1 MIYNHSF
8 PRIIPHIFVLFGQIV
23 LEMCDIDEKLRYL
36 LTFSE
41 MCAPKYNTSEL
52 SDRVLVFDIM
62 RDGWETASILN
73 SVSTTDA
80 NEEMPASVSIA
91 TTSDKRSL
99 EDTEE
104 PKLKRV
110 KTSTVQQN
118 MNSLEISLEM
128 TAQNEPGNLDQE
140 RKKPEKEIQE
150 FTDEQ
155 GENNQDESTP
165 SKEVQGEKPA
175 SPNLERNNDC
185 GEIQKQDP
193 VRQHKINVHSLWLSV
208 QSTYFRSLLHSS
220 GMKETHDTVVHLKIP
235 ESEENA
241 HLILIEAMY
250 HGEILNRKTV
260 DELLAVL
267 ELADKYDVKFVFK
280 ICKYLLQK
288 NATTFEI
295 STKIMHVIKV
305 KQNMNDV
312 EDLAATLQLVL
323 AREFSPLD
331 ENWGSEKFTSLSE
344 PALKYLL
351 SSDHLIVASEN
362 TVFHALMYW
371 MEQNGIDPAS
381 LEETNDLLAVVRFKL
396 VTFDYFYNVI
406 KNHPIASKMP
416 KFNQLFLDG
425 MIYHGMPSEQ
435 KKLLEEQPVQR
446 KKSDEKVIVHTY
458 FLNEQNF
465 RKLIKNSSDIQLGRF
480 WACGYMMSVKIVRT
494 TSPYY
499 NPRYYPQLTIHN
511 LKKES
516 LVSLKFSVG
525 TTTSSTTWQQRIFKL
540 TSCSAKYE
548 TSSIEFSSSDLMIHL
563 YVCCM

>member
-1 MIYNHSF
+1 
-8 PRIIPHIFVLFGQIV
+8 
-23 LEMCDIDEKLRYL
+23 MCDIEEKLRYL

-62 RDGWETASILN
+62 PDGWETASILN

-104 PKLKRV
+104 PKLKRI
-110 KTSTVQQN
+110 KTSTEQQDN
-118 MNSLEISLEM
+118 NSLEISLEM
-128 TAQNEPGNLDQE
+128 TAQNESGSLNSGKFQE
-140 RKKPEKEIQE
+140 RKQPEKEIQE

-155 GENNQDESTP
+155 AENNQDESPP
-165 SKEVQGEKPA
+165 SKEVPGEKPA
-175 SPNLERNNDC
+175 SPNLQRNNDC

-193 VRQHKINVHSLWLSV
+193 VRQHKINIHSLWLSA

-235 ESEENA
+235 ESDENA

-250 HGEILNRKTV
+250 HGGILNRKTV

-288 NATTFEI
+288 NATTLRI
-295 STKIMHVIKV
+295 CTKIMHVIKV

-312 EDLAATLQLVL
+312 EDLAATSQSVL
-323 AREFSPLD
+323 ARVFSPLD
-331 ENWGSEKFTSLSE
+331 KNWKTAKFTNLSE

-351 SSDHLIVASEN
+351 SSDDLIVASEN

-371 MEQNGIDPAS
+371 MEENDIDPAS
-381 LEETNDLLAVVRFKL
+381 LEESNDLLAVVRFEL
-396 VTFDYFYNVI
+396 VTFDYLYNVI
-406 KNHPIASKMP
+406 KNHPTASKMP
-416 KFNQLFLDG
+416 KFNQLFLYG
-425 MIYHGMPSEQ
+425 MIYHAMPSEQ
-435 KKLLEEQPVQR
+435 KELLEEEPVQR

-458 FLNEQNF
+458 ILHKQNF
-465 RKLIKNSSDIQLGRF
+465 DEFDKNKSNIQLDAF
-480 WACGYMMSVKIVRT
+480 WACGYMMSVQMLRT
-494 TSPYY
+494 TGIY
-499 NPRYYPQLTIHN
+499 RN
-511 LKKES
+511 LVIIRNS
-516 LVSLKFSVG
+516 LF
-525 TTTSSTTWQQRIFKL
+525 TT
-540 TSCSAKYE
+540 
-548 TSSIEFSSSDLMIHL
+548 
-563 YVCCM
+563 